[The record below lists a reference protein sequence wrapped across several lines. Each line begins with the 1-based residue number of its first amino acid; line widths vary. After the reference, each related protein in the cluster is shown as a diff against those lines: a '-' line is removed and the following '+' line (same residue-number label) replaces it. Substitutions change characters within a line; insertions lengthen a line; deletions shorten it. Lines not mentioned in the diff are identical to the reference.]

1 MSGCC
6 STFRARSRAAT
17 RVFPGNFLFSTG
29 PNTEGGGNRRTKG
42 HYDVPMRNCNVYL
55 DGAVIIE
62 HGKIVDKN
70 MQVPRQKR

>member
-1 MSGCC
+1 
-6 STFRARSRAAT
+6 
-17 RVFPGNFLFSTG
+17 
-29 PNTEGGGNRRTKG
+29 
-42 HYDVPMRNCNVYL
+42 MRNCNVYL